1 LDRPLS
7 PSAQA
12 IPDAGGS
19 APEATDAVLA
29 QAAQVAIIG
38 IFVLLLIG
46 CLDLAR
52 TFLLPTVSAIVFGV
66 MLGPVS
72 VWASQYRI
80 PSWLFALVAVGLL
93 FAGLNLA
100 IVLLSAPVIDWIGRA
115 PEIGAAMAGKLQLLE
130 RPLDAFRDL
139 QKAIS
144 PGAEPGFTLGMTAII
159 QPVLGFLTPALGEL
173 LVFFAMLFFFLVGRD
188 QMRRRLVLG
197 FATQDRRLRM
207 LRIINEVEQDLTRYL
222 GAVTAVNAGVG
233 VAAALLAYLVGYS
246 NVLLWGVL
254 AFVLNYIPYLG
265 PAVMVLGLFGAGLA
279 EFPTLAGALMA
290 PGLFI
295 AMATIEGHF
304 VTPGVI
310 GRNLTVDPLAVF
322 LSLAFWTWLWGP
334 VGALLATPLLIA
346 GYVAWRHSAP
356 RDDVELPG

>member
-1 LDRPLS
+1 MDRPLTS
-7 PSAQA
+7 SSAQA
-12 IPDAGGS
+12 IPDAGGK
-19 APEATDAVLA
+19 APEAGAALA
-29 QAAQVAIIG
+29 RAARVATIG

-46 CLDLAR
+46 CLDLGR
-52 TFLLPTVSAIVFGV
+52 TILLPTVTAIVFGV
-66 MLGPVS
+66 MLGPLAVR
-72 VWASQYRI
+72 AAQYRI
-80 PSWLFALVAVGLL
+80 PSWLFALVAVTLL

-100 IVLLSAPVIDWIGRA
+100 IVLLSAPVIEWIGKA
-115 PEIGAAMAGKLQLLE
+115 PEIGAAIAAKLRLLE

-159 QPVLGFLTPALGEL
+159 QPVLGFLTPALGEVM
-173 LVFFAMLFFFLVGRD
+173 VFFAMLFFFLVGRD
-188 QMRRRLVLG
+188 EMRRQLVLG

-207 LRIINEVEQDLTRYL
+207 LRILNGVEQDLTRYL

-233 VAAALLAYLVGYS
+233 VATALLAYLAGYS
-246 NVLLWGVL
+246 SALLWGVL

-265 PAVMVLGLFGAGLA
+265 PAVMVVGLFGAGLA
-279 EFPTLAGALMA
+279 EFPAIAGALVA
-290 PGLFI
+290 PGVYI

-310 GRNLTVDPLAVF
+310 GRNLMVDPLAVF

-334 VGALLATPLLIA
+334 LGAFLATPFLIA
-346 GYVAWRHSAP
+346 GYVVWRHFAI
-356 RDDVELPG
+356 DDEVELPG